1 MPTVLMRSRFGA
13 DAVGVKR
20 SCSSDVP
27 GRPKRRIWLISLGVA
42 LAMSVTGVALTAIW
56 LSLSRDPS
64 CGDSDCDQGVALVAV
79 FLAALSLGLGALCGT
94 ITGVVLAVR
103 RRPPGERWRAICQ
116 AVFATV
122 VPLALVVLYVVAT
135 T

>member
-1 MPTVLMRSRFGA
+1 MALTRSRFGA
-13 DAVGVKR
+13 DGVRVKR
-20 SCSSDVP
+20 CSCTDVP
-27 GRPKRRIWLISLGVA
+27 GRPRRRIGLMSFGVA
-42 LAMSVTGVALTAIW
+42 LTVAVAGIALTAIW

-79 FLAALSLGLGALCGT
+79 FLATLSLGLGALCGT

-103 RRPPGERWRAICQ
+103 HRSKAQRRRVISQ
-116 AVFATV
+116 AGFAAV